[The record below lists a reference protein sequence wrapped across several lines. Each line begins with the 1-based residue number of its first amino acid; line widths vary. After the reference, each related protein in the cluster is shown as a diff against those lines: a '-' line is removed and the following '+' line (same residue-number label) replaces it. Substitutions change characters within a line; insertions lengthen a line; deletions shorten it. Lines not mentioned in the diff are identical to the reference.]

1 MEHNRLLIMLLYL
14 ESTLVLIIL
23 LIQTQIYIFL
33 FGIKQ
38 KITTKATRAT

>member
-23 LIQTQIYIFL
+23 LIQTQIYIFCS
-33 FGIKQ
+33 G
-38 KITTKATRAT
+38 